1 MSASTDS
8 PYILTHAVT
17 ITFEGEALDAL
28 NRYRQVCHA
37 ANMTVAGSEDEREAA
52 RLRAASDL
60 AGWVAAMATVA
71 HGSAR

>member
-1 MSASTDS
+1 MSTPAA
-8 PYILTHAVT
+8 PYILSHPVT

-37 ANMTVAGSEDEREAA
+37 ARMTVAGSEDEREAA

-60 AGWVAAMATVA
+60 AGWVAAMANVA

>member
-1 MSASTDS
+1 MSTPTA
-8 PYILTHAVT
+8 PYILSHPVT

-37 ANMTVAGSEDEREAA
+37 ARQTIAGSDDERETA

-60 AGWVAAMATVA
+60 AGWVAAMANVA